1 MLRVLGQ
8 ILLFPFKAAALLI
21 ELLGRTVAVV
31 AGLVAFGLGAL
42 LCQVPL
48 LMLLGAPLCLLGAI
62 VVVKAL

>member
-1 MLRVLGQ
+1 MFHVLGQ
-8 ILLFPFKAAALLI
+8 ILLFPFRLAAMLI

-48 LMLLGAPLCLLGAI
+48 LILLGAPLCLLGVI